1 MDSLEIN
8 ITGDLMSQKLAYMRV
23 STTEQNLSRQLH
35 GMKFDKVFEDKC
47 SGKDADRP
55 GLKEL
60 IEYARQGDEIY
71 VHDISRMARNT
82 ADLLKLVEQFT
93 MKSISLRFVKEN
105 LVFSG
110 DSNPMSDLM
119 LTLLGAIY
127 QFERSMILDRQREGI
142 ELAKK
147 QGKFKGKQPNKK
159 VHQKIR
165 ELFESGMSKRAIS
178 IELRCSR
185 PTVYRALKTTFV
197 PS

>member
-1 MDSLEIN
+1 
-8 ITGDLMSQKLAYMRV
+8 MSQKLAYLRV
-23 STTEQNLSRQLH
+23 STTEQSLCRQLH
-35 GMKFDKVFEDKC
+35 GMQFDKVFEDKC

-82 ADLLKLVEQFT
+82 ADLLKLVEKFAS
-93 MKSISLRFVKEN
+93 KSISLIFVKEN

-110 DSNPMSDLM
+110 DSNPMNDLM

-142 ELAKK
+142 EIAKK
-147 QGKFKGKQPNKK
+147 KGKFKGKQPNQK

-165 ELFESGMSKRAIS
+165 ELFQSGMSKRAIS
-178 IELRCSR
+178 IELGCSR
-185 PTVYRALKTTFV
+185 PTVYRALG
-197 PS
+197 

>member
-1 MDSLEIN
+1 
-8 ITGDLMSQKLAYMRV
+8 MSQKLAYLRV
-23 STTEQNLSRQLH
+23 STAEQNLSRQLH
-35 GMKFDKVFEDKC
+35 GMQFDKVFEDKC
-47 SGKDADRP
+47 SGKDAERP

-93 MKSISLRFVKEN
+93 LQGISLSFVKEN

-110 DSNPMSDLM
+110 DSNPMNDLM

-127 QFERSMILDRQREGI
+127 QFERNMILDRQREGI

-147 QGKFKGKQPNKK
+147 QGKFKGKQPNQELYK
-159 VHQKIR
+159 KIR
-165 ELFESGMSKRAIS
+165 VLFESGMSKRAIS
-178 IELRCSR
+178 IELVCSR
-185 PTVYRALKTTFV
+185 PTVYRALAV
-197 PS
+197 VVN

>member
-1 MDSLEIN
+1 MPCNVDSLEIN
-8 ITGDLMSQKLAYMRV
+8 ITGELMSQKLAYMRV

-35 GMKFDKVFEDKC
+35 GMQFDKVFEDKC

-60 IEYARQGDEIY
+60 IEYARQGDEVY

-82 ADLLKLVEQFT
+82 ADLLKLVELFT
-93 MKSISLRFVKEN
+93 MKNISLRFVKEN

-110 DSNPMSDLM
+110 DSNPISDLM

-142 ELAKK
+142 EIAKK
-147 QGKFKGKQPNKK
+147 KGKFKGKQANQK

-178 IELRCSR
+178 IELGCSR
-185 PTVYRALKTTFV
+185 PTVYRALG
-197 PS
+197 